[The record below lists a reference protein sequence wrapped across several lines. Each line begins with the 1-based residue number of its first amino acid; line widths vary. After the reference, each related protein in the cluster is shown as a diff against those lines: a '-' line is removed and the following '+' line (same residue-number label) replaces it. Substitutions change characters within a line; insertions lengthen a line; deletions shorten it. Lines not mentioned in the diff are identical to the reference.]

1 MSRKDTLV
9 SHVFLGSKWF
19 YDYIISHHLFEQI
32 SLPYL
37 LDGFGDAAE
46 VRVGF
51 RMGAGQV
58 RLARLSTDKAIYAS
72 FIVAVYATGL
82 LFILAMYVPNWLT
95 PDPTLQKMIFDIIP
109 LIGFGQILM
118 VWGMV
123 AWAILGAQGRIRIA
137 TALEFFIS
145 WGIGAPVAAILVFVF
160 NYNIEG
166 IVGGLSIGYTIG
178 TNVYLYMLYTSDWE
192 KLSARVVAQSAAEGQ
207 TYDEFDWDDLP
218 DNIKRAAVELGYN
231 KQ

>member
-1 MSRKDTLV
+1 MYYYRAVVIGFHLV
-9 SHVFLGSKWF
+9 S
-19 YDYIISHHLFEQI
+19 YICFSNAFRNFA
-32 SLPYL
+32 
-37 LDGFGDAAE
+37 DGFGDAAE

-58 RLARLSTDKAIYAS
+58 RQAKLCTDKALYVS
-72 FIVAVYATGL
+72 LTTAVYATGL
-82 LFILAMYVPNWLT
+82 LFCLAMYIPGWLT
-95 PDPTLQKMIFDIIP
+95 PDPTLQRMIFDIIP

-137 TALEFFIS
+137 TVLEAFIS
-145 WGIGAPVAAILVFVF
+145 WGIGAPIAAIFVFVF

-178 TNVYLYMLYTSDWE
+178 TNVYLYMLDTSDWE
-192 KLSARVVAQSAAEGQ
+192 SLSAVVVAQCAVEGQ

-218 DNIKRAAVELGYN
+218 DYIQDAAADLGYN
-231 KQ
+231 KWYVLEIH